1 MRNPDKYIRKAI
13 FDTLGGDDGFSVNN
27 QQIKVYDSAT
37 PSNDNF
43 CVILSTQSGNENQ
56 RDKCS
61 IDKERSIVI
70 DCITRYKGFAGS
82 REMVD
87 DIVEYVLEQ
96 LEDIEISNFTI
107 LNDSISFP
115 SDIMSKT
122 STESIFRKLINYS
135 LTLKSL

>member
-13 FDTLGGDDGFSVNN
+13 FEKLGGNNGF
-27 QQIKVYDSAT
+27 QISGKTVKVYDSAT
-37 PSNDNF
+37 PLNEDF
-43 CVILSTQSGNENQ
+43 LVILSTQSGTDAQ

-61 IDKERSIVI
+61 IDKDRTIVI
-70 DCITRYKGFAGS
+70 DCITRYKGNAGS
-82 REMVD
+82 RAMVD

-96 LEDIEISNFTI
+96 LEDLEIDNFEFI
-107 LNDSISFP
+107 KDSISFP
-115 SDIMSKT
+115 SDIVNRT